1 MPLLKQAKKKMR
13 HDKKRTEA
21 NSKKKIALKKLIKV
35 MRKTPTAKNLTQ
47 VYSSLDKAVKTH
59 LIHKNR
65 ANRLKSRYAKK
76 IAAQVKP
83 RTKK

>member
-13 HDKKRTEA
+13 HDRRRTKANAQKK
-21 NSKKKIALKKLIKV
+21 SALKQLVKT

-59 LIHKNR
+59 LIHKNI
-65 ANRLKSRYAKK
+65 ANRLKSRLSKRITPKK
-76 IAAQVKP
+76 
-83 RTKK
+83 